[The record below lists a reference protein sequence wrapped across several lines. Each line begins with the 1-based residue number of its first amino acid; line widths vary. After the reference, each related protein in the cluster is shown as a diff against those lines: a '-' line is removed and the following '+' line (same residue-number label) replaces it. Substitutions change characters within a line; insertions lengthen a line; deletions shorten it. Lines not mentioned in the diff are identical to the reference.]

1 MAEGAW
7 ARVDARGRREFE
19 MAIRSERVEIPVGG
33 DSMGGYLAR
42 PEGDGAL
49 PAVIVFMEI
58 FGINSH
64 IRSVTDR
71 VAAEGYVAL
80 APDYFHRTGPG
91 IELDYNDDG
100 MAKGMALLG
109 QLQADEMIADAQ
121 ASIDFLKA
129 RSDVGGRGI
138 GAMGFCIGGHMTYLT
153 ACETDVAA
161 SASYYGGGIAA
172 PQGPGGAEST
182 LSRTR
187 RMAGRIQCYF
197 GGQDALIPQE
207 QVAAIQAA
215 LADAGIDHEVT
226 VYPDSDHGFNCDQ
239 RDSYD
244 SDSARDAWGKT
255 MALFE
260 ASIR

>member
-1 MAEGAW
+1 MA
-7 ARVDARGRREFE
+7 VL
-19 MAIRSERVEIPVGG
+19 SERVEIPVGG
-33 DSMGGYLAR
+33 ASMGGYLAR
-42 PEGDGAL
+42 LEGDAAL
-49 PAVIVFMEI
+49 PAVIVYMEI

-64 IRSVTDR
+64 IRSVVDR
-71 VAAEGYVAL
+71 VAAEGFVAL

-91 IELDYNDDG
+91 IELAYDDEG
-100 MAKGMALLG
+100 MGKGMALLG

-121 ASIDFLKA
+121 ATIDYLKA
-129 RSDVGGRGI
+129 RPDVGGRGI
-138 GAMGFCIGGHMTYLT
+138 AAMGFCIGGHMTYLA
-153 ACETDVAA
+153 ACETEVAA

-182 LSRTR
+182 LSRS
-187 RMAGRIQCYF
+187 AKIGGQIHCYF
-197 GGQDALIPQE
+197 GGQDAMIPQE

-226 VYPDSDHGFNCDQ
+226 VYPSSDHGFNCDQ

-244 SDSARDAWGKT
+244 SDSSRDAWGKT

-260 ASIR
+260 AAIR